1 VTSCNGRSPDIF
13 GGIVA
18 GAFLLC
24 LIPLILVSRPNS
36 KIALDHDRDSSGDGD
51 ECKIFISF
59 GGFAGYSCA
68 MDDIDRN
75 ILLELQGNGAAG
87 LAELAK
93 VAGLSVSA
101 TAERVKR
108 LEERGTIRG
117 WRADLEPA
125 AVGCP
130 QLAWVFVMLQSGA
143 EASFIAAMAADEAVL
158 ECHAISGR
166 WSYQVKLRL
175 PDLAAVDSFTNSRLR
190 ALPGVMRTETLV
202 ALATHKET
210 SALPIAPADEEE

>member
-1 VTSCNGRSPDIF
+1 
-13 GGIVA
+13 
-18 GAFLLC
+18 
-24 LIPLILVSRPNS
+24 
-36 KIALDHDRDSSGDGD
+36 
-51 ECKIFISF
+51 
-59 GGFAGYSCA
+59 

-75 ILLELQGNGAAG
+75 ILLELQGNGSAG

-108 LEERGTIRG
+108 LEERGTIKG
-117 WRADLEPA
+117 WRADLNPA

-130 QLAWVFVMLQSGA
+130 QLAWVFVMLQSGT
-143 EASFIAAMAADEAVL
+143 EAGFIAAMAADEAVL

-202 ALATHKET
+202 ALATHKEI

>member
-1 VTSCNGRSPDIF
+1 
-13 GGIVA
+13 
-18 GAFLLC
+18 
-24 LIPLILVSRPNS
+24 
-36 KIALDHDRDSSGDGD
+36 
-51 ECKIFISF
+51 
-59 GGFAGYSCA
+59 

-117 WRADLEPA
+117 WRADLNPE

-143 EASFIAAMAADEAVL
+143 EQGFVSAMSQEEAVL

-166 WSYQVKLRL
+166 WSYQLKLRL
-175 PDLAAVDSFTNSRLR
+175 PDLAAVDSFTNATLR

-202 ALATHKET
+202 GLVTHKET
-210 SALPIAPADEEE
+210 SALPIAPADEE

>member
-1 VTSCNGRSPDIF
+1 
-13 GGIVA
+13 
-18 GAFLLC
+18 
-24 LIPLILVSRPNS
+24 
-36 KIALDHDRDSSGDGD
+36 
-51 ECKIFISF
+51 
-59 GGFAGYSCA
+59 

-75 ILLELQGNGAAG
+75 ILLELQGNGSAG

-117 WRADLEPA
+117 WRADLNPA

-130 QLAWVFVMLQSGA
+130 QLAWVFVMLQAGA
-143 EASFIAAMAADEAVL
+143 EAGFIAAMAEDEAVL

-166 WSYQVKLRL
+166 WSYQLKLRL
-175 PDLAAVDSFTNSRLR
+175 PDLAAVERFTNGTLR
-190 ALPGVMRTETLV
+190 ALPGVMRTETMV
-202 ALATHKET
+202 ALATHKES

>member
-1 VTSCNGRSPDIF
+1 MP
-13 GGIVA
+13 
-18 GAFLLC
+18 GASFL
-24 LIPLILVSRPNS
+24 
-36 KIALDHDRDSSGDGD
+36 G
-51 ECKIFISF
+51 KIFIPS
-59 GGFAGYSCA
+59 GGLAGYSRA

-117 WRADLEPA
+117 WRADLDPA

-143 EASFIAAMAADEAVL
+143 EQGFVSAMSQEEAVL

-166 WSYQVKLRL
+166 WSYQLKLRL
-175 PDLAAVDSFTNSRLR
+175 PDLAAVDSFTNGTLR
-190 ALPGVMRTETLV
+190 ALSGVLRTETLV
-202 ALATHKET
+202 GLVTHKET

>member
-1 VTSCNGRSPDIF
+1 MRAA
-13 GGIVA
+13 GGT
-18 GAFLLC
+18 LW
-24 LIPLILVSRPNS
+24 P
-36 KIALDHDRDSSGDGD
+36 SS
-51 ECKIFISF
+51 EIFIPS
-59 GGFAGYSCA
+59 GSFAGYSPA

-117 WRADLEPA
+117 WRADLDPA

-143 EASFIAAMAADEAVL
+143 EAGFIAAMAADEAVL

-190 ALPGVMRTETLV
+190 ALPGVMRTETMV
-202 ALATHKET
+202 ALATHKEI

>member
-1 VTSCNGRSPDIF
+1 MRLGLSAETGWVEFVIQFLPRRGGREL
-13 GGIVA
+13 A
-18 GAFLLC
+18 
-24 LIPLILVSRPNS
+24 
-36 KIALDHDRDSSGDGD
+36 ALRARQELAEYD
-51 ECKIFISF
+51 KIFIP
-59 GGFAGYSCA
+59 FAGFTGYSLV

-117 WRADLEPA
+117 WRADLNPA

-143 EASFIAAMAADEAVL
+143 EAGFIAAMAADEAVL

-175 PDLAAVDSFTNSRLR
+175 PDLAAVDSFTNLRLR

>member
-1 VTSCNGRSPDIF
+1 MP
-13 GGIVA
+13 
-18 GAFLLC
+18 GASF
-24 LIPLILVSRPNS
+24 P
-36 KIALDHDRDSSGDGD
+36 G
-51 ECKIFISF
+51 KIFIPF
-59 GGFAGYSCA
+59 GGFAGYSLA

-117 WRADLEPA
+117 WRADLDPA

-143 EASFIAAMAADEAVL
+143 EQGFVSAMSQEEAVL

-166 WSYQVKLRL
+166 WSYQLKLRL
-175 PDLAAVDSFTNSRLR
+175 PDLAAVDSFTNATLR

-202 ALATHKET
+202 GLVTHKET

>member
-1 VTSCNGRSPDIF
+1 
-13 GGIVA
+13 
-18 GAFLLC
+18 
-24 LIPLILVSRPNS
+24 
-36 KIALDHDRDSSGDGD
+36 
-51 ECKIFISF
+51 
-59 GGFAGYSCA
+59 

-117 WRADLEPA
+117 WRADLDPQ

-130 QLAWVFVMLQSGA
+130 QLAWVYVMLQAGA
-143 EASFIAAMAADEAVL
+143 EHGFIAAMVEQEAVL

-166 WSYQVKLRL
+166 WSYQLKLRL
-175 PDLAAVDSFTNSRLR
+175 PDLAAVERFTNGTLR
-190 ALPGVMRTETLV
+190 ALPGVMRTETMV
-202 ALATHKET
+202 ALATHKES

>member
-1 VTSCNGRSPDIF
+1 
-13 GGIVA
+13 
-18 GAFLLC
+18 
-24 LIPLILVSRPNS
+24 
-36 KIALDHDRDSSGDGD
+36 
-51 ECKIFISF
+51 
-59 GGFAGYSCA
+59 

-125 AVGCP
+125 SVGCP

-143 EASFIAAMAADEAVL
+143 EAGFIAAMAEDEAVL

-175 PDLAAVDSFTNSRLR
+175 PDLAAVDSFTNARLR